1 MIRDTPKP
9 AKESPVAEEVHTE
22 PILSKANV
30 VPEPLPE
37 KEFMSGASKD
47 GFVKP
52 PKCVGAGVFDECSRM
67 CFPSTFQA
75 HCAEVHS
82 EEEVKLVLQYLHT
95 NNKIQRLVSLLD
107 RI

>member
-9 AKESPVAEEVHTE
+9 AKESPVAEVVHTE

-67 CFPSTFQA
+67 CSPMN
-75 HCAEVHS
+75 HS
-82 EEEVKLVLQYLHT
+82 PTGRVPFKPTVRRF
-95 NNKIQRLVSLLD
+95 IR
-107 RI
+107 RRR